1 MKHSPEHCYCSR
13 SVRGYWAYR
22 SVEGLEVLFCFPNPF
37 PGETDHSEAVM
48 SIKKW
53 SGESR
58 RDLNADEEFQI
69 IGSKGSRN
77 HFLSLLWPT
86 NERPLSKIRN
96 AEHVRPL
103 FFRTTSFLVYLT
115 PPQQRSCP
123 TNTCDTKKKTNLTS
137 LSSTS
142 VKTQMAS
149 KSSKKMGNS
158 RPFRNYLTRFDLI
171 PSIITFSREK
181 KRERNKTRWKLRHA
195 IQVSKSF
202 SFLFLENLFGEN
214 EPDFI
219 TLILEIPFRSRF

>member
-103 FFRTTSFLVYLT
+103 FFMTTSFLVYLT

-123 TNTCDTKKKTNLTS
+123 TNTCDTKKKKNLTH
-137 LSSTS
+137 ST
-142 VKTQMAS
+142 
-149 KSSKKMGNS
+149 
-158 RPFRNYLTRFDLI
+158 
-171 PSIITFSREK
+171 
-181 KRERNKTRWKLRHA
+181 
-195 IQVSKSF
+195 
-202 SFLFLENLFGEN
+202 
-214 EPDFI
+214 
-219 TLILEIPFRSRF
+219 

>member
-123 TNTCDTKKKTNLTS
+123 TNTCDTKKKRIL
-137 LSSTS
+137 LHCL
-142 VKTQMAS
+142 VPAS
-149 KSSKKMGNS
+149 KHRWRAKVQRKWEILVLSG
-158 RPFRNYLTRFDLI
+158 
-171 PSIITFSREK
+171 II
-181 KRERNKTRWKLRHA
+181 
-195 IQVSKSF
+195 
-202 SFLFLENLFGEN
+202 
-214 EPDFI
+214 
-219 TLILEIPFRSRF
+219 